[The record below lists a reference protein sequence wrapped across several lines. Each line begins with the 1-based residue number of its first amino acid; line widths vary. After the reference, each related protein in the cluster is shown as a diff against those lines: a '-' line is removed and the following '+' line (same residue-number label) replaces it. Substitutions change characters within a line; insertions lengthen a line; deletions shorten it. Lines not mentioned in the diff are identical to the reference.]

1 MSLVS
6 FLLGLA
12 PALVLLL
19 ALAGGRYPGE
29 RILAR
34 VRERRAPGW
43 APVRGRCPRPCPRG
57 ARRRA
62 GELLASS
69 LAGRSPP
76 GAPA

>member
-29 RILAR
+29 RALSR
-34 VRERRAPGW
+34 LRNR
-43 APVRGRCPRPCPRG
+43 PVPRPAAAPAPARP
-57 ARRRA
+57 RRRSPRRRS
-62 GELLASS
+62 GELLAEA
-69 LAGRSPP
+69 LAGRAPP
-76 GAPA
+76 SIPA